1 MFSNLRT
8 EGGTSNHLILKNNP
22 LEVFPFQRDL
32 VYIEKITPPYY
43 TINYTTQNIKNKVI
57 PRLVFEEYL
66 YNLNKIKIPKVDI
79 ILEYNADRI
88 MEKNILDNSYW
99 TPSRLGFKHKY
110 LYFRQIHLANDVK
123 CVW

>member
-79 ILEYNADRI
+79 ILEYNAYRI
-88 MEKNILDNSYW
+88 I
-99 TPSRLGFKHKY
+99 
-110 LYFRQIHLANDVK
+110 
-123 CVW
+123 

>member
-66 YNLNKIKIPKVDI
+66 YNLNKII
-79 ILEYNADRI
+79 
-88 MEKNILDNSYW
+88 
-99 TPSRLGFKHKY
+99 F
-110 LYFRQIHLANDVK
+110 
-123 CVW
+123 